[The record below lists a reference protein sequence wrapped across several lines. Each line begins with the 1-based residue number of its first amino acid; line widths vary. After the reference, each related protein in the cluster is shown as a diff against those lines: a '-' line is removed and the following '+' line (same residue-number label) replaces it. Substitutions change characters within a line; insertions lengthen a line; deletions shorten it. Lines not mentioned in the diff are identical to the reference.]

1 MGLRDVF
8 ETAAANCAPGVA
20 WVAVGQPFDV
30 VQVRLQTTPSEM
42 KSRAASQT
50 LLDQQRHF
58 RGAWHC
64 LRTTVAYEGPL
75 ALWKGAV
82 PSVVLSVPYSS
93 VMFTTFQALKPKAV
107 PPLGDPSGEYFR
119 GVFLAGFACGIPLTL
134 LQNPLDVWR
143 TRLQTSYSAR
153 LGNSVL
159 RSILSSA
166 NPREVL
172 LRGSSITLA
181 RNSLGNG
188 IYFCLYEATT
198 RAWDRSAI
206 GRSRVREDEGS
217 IDAATKERKDA
228 PAEAFDFSKSIVCGG
243 VTGVIFNALFHPL
256 MTVRAQMQALSPLEN
271 TGTPSQR
278 TTLRVRDVARTLYAA
293 AGLRGFWRGAS
304 IVL

>member
-30 VQVRLQTTPSEM
+30 VQVRLQTTPSE

-107 PPLGDPSGEYFR
+107 PRLG
-119 GVFLAGFACGIPLTL
+119 TL
-134 LQNPLDVWR
+134 QRIFPRRLFGRLCVWH
-143 TRLQTSYSAR
+143 TSYAFAKSAR
-153 LGNSVL
+153 RMANTAPNV
-159 RSILSSA
+159 IL
-166 NPREVL
+166 
-172 LRGSSITLA
+172 
-181 RNSLGNG
+181 
-188 IYFCLYEATT
+188 
-198 RAWDRSAI
+198 
-206 GRSRVREDEGS
+206 
-217 IDAATKERKDA
+217 
-228 PAEAFDFSKSIVCGG
+228 
-243 VTGVIFNALFHPL
+243 
-256 MTVRAQMQALSPLEN
+256 
-271 TGTPSQR
+271 GTPGQQCASQYPQQR
-278 TTLRVRDVARTLYAA
+278 QSARGPPAWQLHHAC
-293 AGLRGFWRGAS
+293 S
-304 IVL
+304 